1 MYVRAPARLLLLVMG
16 AFSPVALC
24 AQDGLRTPVQSL
36 SGVRVLPESTEI
48 RLAREAASPSIS
60 RDADVY
66 VFQDGTFK
74 RTVTGS
80 NGFACMVGR
89 DTRAPS
95 LFPMCFDPE
104 GARTLMRRE
113 MMKVEL
119 MAAGVPLDAVIPKVD
134 SAAHDGRVHY
144 PKTTSLTYM
153 MSSHQVLYDGDKNIG
168 AAHSHV
174 MIYLPGTTP
183 AQFSVLPAGMSLDT
197 IDNVPLLIVVLPAWG
212 DR

>member
-1 MYVRAPARLLLLVMG
+1 MRGVPMYVRAPARLLLLVIG

-80 NGFACMVGR
+80 NAFPCMVR
-89 DTRAPS
+89 PDTQAPS
-95 LFPMCFDPE
+95 LFPMCFDP
-104 GARTLMRRE
+104 
-113 MMKVEL
+113 
-119 MAAGVPLDAVIPKVD
+119 
-134 SAAHDGRVHY
+134 
-144 PKTTSLTYM
+144 
-153 MSSHQVLYDGDKNIG
+153 
-168 AAHSHV
+168 
-174 MIYLPGTTP
+174 
-183 AQFSVLPAGMSLDT
+183 
-197 IDNVPLLIVVLPAWG
+197 
-212 DR
+212 